1 MRAPRP
7 LAAALLAAVLALG
20 LLSAGCGSS
29 DTSGETHVKEGQP
42 LTLGSLR
49 YNVLISR
56 ILNISDQEDSAY
68 LVGQPPPP
76 PNAFYFGVFMQVEN
90 STDTAQPIANDY
102 EITDTLHNRYK
113 PVPSHGLFALDL
125 GGTAPANGELPE
137 PETMAANGPIQGSMI
152 LFLINDSASE
162 NRPLILHITSPSG
175 ESGEIE
181 LDL

>member
-1 MRAPRP
+1 MRASRP
-7 LAAALLAAVLALG
+7 VVVALLAAALALG
-20 LLSAGCGSS
+20 LLNAGCGSS
-29 DTSGETHVKEGQP
+29 DDDSTHVKEGEP
-42 LTLGSLR
+42 LTLGPLK

-56 ILNISDQEDSAY
+56 ILNINDQEDSAY

-90 STDTAQPIANDY
+90 PTDTAQPIAGDY
-102 EITDTLHNRYK
+102 EITDTLHHRYK

-125 GGTAPANGELPE
+125 GGTAPANGQLPE
-137 PETMAANGPIQGSMI
+137 PETMAANGPIQGSMV
-152 LFLINDSASE
+152 LFLVNDSASE
-162 NRPLILHITSPSG
+162 NRPLVLQITSPSG